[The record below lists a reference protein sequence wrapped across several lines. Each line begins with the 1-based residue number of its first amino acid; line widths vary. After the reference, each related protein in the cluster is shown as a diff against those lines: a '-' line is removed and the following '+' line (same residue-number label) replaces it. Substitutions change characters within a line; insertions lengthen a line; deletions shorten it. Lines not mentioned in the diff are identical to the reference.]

1 VDEYQDTN
9 PLQEQIY
16 FTIIQQTGASFTIE
30 PIGRDFFVTLSG
42 RPSA

>member
-1 VDEYQDTN
+1 LA
-9 PLQEQIY
+9 P
-16 FTIIQQTGASFTIE
+16 TGASFTIE